1 MTFDL
6 PYAFVFGRP
15 AGNALFLSP
24 KWSDAGTMT
33 ASSERGLLAV
43 EHVQTMDPTQ
53 VWRATG
59 CASEW
64 LAWDFGEGV
73 IADAA
78 IIVAHNLS
86 STATLRLRLAGTE
99 ADVTADPAVDS
110 GAVSAWP
117 TSGKPSLS
125 DWPAWLSLVRA
136 TNPLAYRYGRLDI
149 ADPDNPAGYIEIGR
163 LMAGPAFVPEIN
175 VDVSPSLGLI
185 TPDEAG
191 RTPFGRA
198 YGDNRGPA
206 ARTLQLPMSA
216 IDEDEMGGQLFE
228 LKRYCGLA
236 RDFAFCLDP
245 AATTRFH
252 RYSGQFRFGAL
263 APFQAQPFWNAAN
276 QVWQTTL
283 PLEEVM

>member
-1 MTFDL
+1 MAFDL
-6 PYAFVFGRP
+6 PYSFVFGRP

-24 KWSDAGTMT
+24 RWSDAAAMI

-53 VWRATG
+53 VWRAMG
-59 CASEW
+59 CAAESLSW
-64 LAWDFGEGV
+64 TYGEDV

-78 IIVAHNLS
+78 IIAAHNLS
-86 STATLRLRLAGTE
+86 AAAMLRLRLYEGGGNLVA
-99 ADVTADPAVDS
+99 DS
-110 GAVSAWP
+110 GWVSAWP
-117 TSGKPSLS
+117 PSGKPSLM
-125 DWPAWLSLVRA
+125 DWPSFLSLVRA
-136 TNPLAYRYGRLDI
+136 VNVTPCRTGRLDI
-149 ADPDNPAGYIEIGR
+149 EDPDNPAGYVEFGR
-163 LMAGPAFVPEIN
+163 LIAGPSFVPSIN
-175 VDVSPSLGLI
+175 VGVNPSLGLI

-216 IDEDEMGGQLFE
+216 VDEDEMGEQLFE
-228 LKRYCGLA
+228 LQRYCGLA

-245 AATTRFH
+245 EATTRFH

-263 APFQAQPFWNAAN
+263 AAFQAQPFWNEAN

>member
-1 MTFDL
+1 MSFDL
-6 PYAFVFGRP
+6 PYPFVYGRP
-15 AGNALFLSP
+15 AGKALFLSP
-24 KWSDAGTMT
+24 RWSDAATVT
-33 ASSERGLLAV
+33 ASSEQGLLGV
-43 EHVQTMDPTQ
+43 EHVRTMDPTQ

-59 CASEW
+59 CAAEW
-64 LAWDFGEGV
+64 LVWTYGEDV

-78 IIVAHNLS
+78 IVAAHNLS
-86 STATLRLRLAGTE
+86 AAAMLRLRLYDAGGNVV
-99 ADVTADPAVDS
+99 ADS
-110 GAVSAWP
+110 GWVSAWP
-117 TSGKPSLS
+117 ASGKPALT
-125 DWPAWLSLVRA
+125 DWPSFLSLVRVA
-136 TNPLAYRYGRLDI
+136 NVTPCRSGRLDI
-149 ADPDNPAGYIEIGR
+149 MDPGNAAGYVEIGR
-163 LMAGPAFVPEIN
+163 LMAGPAFVPEMN
-175 VDVSPSLGLI
+175 VDVNPSLGLI

-206 ARTLQLPMSA
+206 ARTLQLPMSS

-245 AATTRFH
+245 EATTRFH

-263 APFQAQPFWNAAN
+263 APFQAVPFWNAAN
-276 QVWQTTL
+276 QFWQTTL

>member
-1 MTFDL
+1 MSFDL
-6 PYAFVFGRP
+6 PYGFAYDRP

-24 KWSDAGTMT
+24 RWSDAAAMS
-33 ASSERGLLAV
+33 ASSEQGLLDV

-59 CASEW
+59 CAAESLSWTFAE
-64 LAWDFGEGV
+64 DV
-73 IADAA
+73 IADAV
-78 IIVAHNLS
+78 IIAAHNLS
-86 STATLRLRLAGTE
+86 PAGMLRLRLYDAGGNVI
-99 ADVTADPAVDS
+99 ADS
-110 GAVSAWP
+110 GWVAAWP
-117 TSGKPSLS
+117 TSGKPSLT
-125 DWPAWLSLVRA
+125 DWPSFLSLVRVVNV
-136 TNPLAYRYGRLDI
+136 TPCRSGRLDI
-149 ADPDNPAGYIEIGR
+149 EDPDNPAGYVEVGR
-163 LMAGPAFVPEIN
+163 LIAGPSFVPSIN
-175 VDVSPSLGLI
+175 VDVNPSLGLI

-216 IDEDEMGGQLFE
+216 VDEDEMGGQLFE

-245 AATTRFH
+245 EATTRFH

-263 APFQAQPFWNAAN
+263 TPFQAQPFWNVAN
-276 QVWQTTL
+276 QLWQTAL
-283 PLEEVM
+283 SLEEVM

>member
-6 PYAFVFGRP
+6 PYAFVYGRP

-24 KWSDAGTMT
+24 RWSDAATVT
-33 ASSERGLLAV
+33 ASSEQGLLAV
-43 EHVQTMDPTQ
+43 EHVQTMDPAQ

-59 CASEW
+59 CAAEW
-64 LAWDFGEGV
+64 LAWTYDEDV
-73 IADAA
+73 IADAV
-78 IIVAHNLS
+78 IVAAHNLS
-86 STATLRLRLAGTE
+86 AAATLRLRFYDAGGNVV
-99 ADVTADPAVDS
+99 ADS
-110 GAVSAWP
+110 GSVSAWP
-117 TSGKPSLS
+117 TSGKPSLT
-125 DWPAWLSLVRA
+125 DWPSFLSLVRVVNV
-136 TNPLAYRYGRLDI
+136 TPCRSGRLDI
-149 ADPDNPAGYIEIGR
+149 EDLDNAAGYVEVGR
-163 LMAGPAFVPEIN
+163 LIAGPSFVPEIN
-175 VDVSPSLGLI
+175 VDLNPSLGLL

-206 ARTLQLPMSA
+206 ARTLQLPMSS
-216 IDEDEMGGQLFE
+216 IDEDEMGSQLFE

-245 AATTRFH
+245 SATTRFH
-252 RYSGQFRFGAL
+252 RYSGQFRFSAL

-283 PLEEVM
+283 PLEEVI